1 MREQTVGK
9 NPGSVRQMMRM
20 RRSSGAFGLLLMAG
34 LLTLL
39 LSACGKPDKAAPP
52 PPPPTVDVAVVTQQT
67 IPIVMEFPG
76 TLEAVRIVEIIPR
89 VSGYIFKRYFTE
101 GDDVKKGQL
110 LYLIDPRPYKAKL
123 DELIAQLERD
133 QAGLDYWKSERDR
146 YARMEKVG
154 AASKEKAEGTYAKW
168 LETKAAIDADKA
180 SIENARLDLSFTRV
194 AAPFAGRIQQTKVHL
209 GALVQKQKD
218 VLTTL
223 VQTDPIYV
231 IFNISRSKLFDI
243 QLLERGGS
251 VIAPEQAVGRLKVDV
266 LLPDGSVYPRQGTV
280 DFISA
285 EIDPSTDSLLFRAL
299 VPKAPELPRDV
310 DLVPGQYAQV
320 RLFLGEKPN
329 ALLIPSQALVETQAG
344 THVFVVGKNNKVEHR
359 TVEVGTSYEQQR
371 VIRKGLKKG
380 ERVITEGVQKVKSG
394 MVVRVADPKK
404 AG

>member
-1 MREQTVGK
+1 MT
-9 NPGSVRQMMRM
+9 M
-20 RRSSGAFGLLLMAG
+20 RRPSGGFGLALMAG
-34 LLTLL
+34 FLTLL
-39 LSACGKPDKAAPP
+39 LSACGKPDKAAAPP
-52 PPPPTVDVAVVTQQT
+52 PPSVDVTAVTQQT
-67 IPIVMEFPG
+67 IPVVMEVPG
-76 TLEAVRIVEIIPR
+76 TFEAIRVVDIIPR

-101 GDDVKKGQL
+101 GDYVKKGQP

-123 DELIAQLERD
+123 DELTAKLERD
-133 QAGLDYWKSERDR
+133 QASLDYWKSERDR
-146 YARMEKVG
+146 YARMAKVG
-154 AASKEKAEGTYAKW
+154 AASKEKAEGTLAKW

-180 SIENARLDLSFTRV
+180 SIENARLELSFTRIT
-194 AAPFAGRIQQTKVHL
+194 APFAGRIQQTKVHQ

-223 VQTDPIYV
+223 VQTDPIHI

-251 VIAPEQAVGRLKVDV
+251 VIAPEKAVGRLKVDV
-266 LLPDGSVYPRQGTV
+266 LLPDGTVYPRQGTV

-299 VPKAPELPRDV
+299 VPKAPELPRNV

-320 RLFLGEKPN
+320 RLFLGENPD
-329 ALLIPSQALVETQAG
+329 ALLIPAQALVETQAG
-344 THVFVVGKNNKVEHR
+344 THVFVVGKDNKVEHR
-359 TVEVGTSYEQQR
+359 TVEVGTSYQQQR

-394 MVVRVADPKK
+394 MVVRVADAKP
-404 AG
+404 AR